1 MSKMCWSEQALRDA
15 DLTEILSSALILYS
29 WTIAAILSFFLF
41 LIGRF
46 YELRFGQKSYYQ
58 LLLLP
63 LLLFAVAAVWDV
75 FVSNEYT
82 GDPGLDF
89 VGSFWSDLALFLG
102 GLGLIVLCYSLFRLM
117 MGGRR

>member
-1 MSKMCWSEQALRDA
+1 MIQ
-15 DLTEILSSALILYS
+15 ILSSALIVYS
-29 WTIAAILSFFLF
+29 WIVAAALISFLF

-63 LLLFAVAAVWDV
+63 LFFFVFAGAWDA
-75 FVSNEYT
+75 FASNDYT
-82 GDPGLDF
+82 GDPALDF
-89 VGSFWSDLALFLG
+89 VGSFWPDLLLFLG
-102 GLGLIVLCYSLFRLM
+102 GLSLILLCYSLFRVM